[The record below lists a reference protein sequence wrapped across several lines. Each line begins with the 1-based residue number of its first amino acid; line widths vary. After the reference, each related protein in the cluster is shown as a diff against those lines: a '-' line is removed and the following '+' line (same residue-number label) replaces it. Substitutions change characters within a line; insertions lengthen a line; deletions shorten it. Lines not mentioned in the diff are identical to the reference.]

1 MTGQVV
7 DNVTKEKRRHSLSVQ
22 GDDFDEALD
31 QDFSELWEDG
41 TSKQVYEKND
51 NTLEGDTLKLNASL
65 SSFQDYDPDTMFEC
79 FDMEEMSEM
88 IESGEHTDNENNQVT
103 SDDQATSCERVP
115 QSLDESLLSQTFEPK
130 TETSTNS
137 LSLPACRKPN
147 RSVSP
152 PRKRHASEKM
162 LLSHS
167 LQQTSASIDMHNP
180 NRNCFDENQY
190 QTLLRNLA
198 ASMRRTEITR
208 AQVVQIQQN
217 FRRTTSNNQNG
228 SNSSLSAFF
237 SGSRST
243 LTNGLEQSRQ
253 QLQGYMSQMKH
264 CTGNMF

>member
-7 DNVTKEKRRHSLSVQ
+7 DNITKEKRRHSLFMQ
-22 GDDFDEALD
+22 GDDLDETLD

-41 TSKQVYEKND
+41 TSKQVDGKKD
-51 NTLEGDTLKLNASL
+51 NILEEDTLKLNASL
-65 SSFQDYDPDTMFEC
+65 SSFHDYDPDTMFDC
-79 FDMEEMSEM
+79 FEMEMCEM
-88 IESGEHTDNENNQVT
+88 IESGEHSDNENNQAT
-103 SDDQATSCERVP
+103 SEDQVTSCERVS
-115 QSLDESLLSQTFEPK
+115 QSLDDSLMSQTFEAMI
-130 TETSTNS
+130 ETSTNS
-137 LSLPACRKPN
+137 LNLPVCRKPN
-147 RSVSP
+147 RSASP

-167 LQQTSASIDMHNP
+167 AQQTTATIDLHGQ

-217 FRRTTSNNQNG
+217 FRRTTSNNQNE

>member
-1 MTGQVV
+1 MTGQVL
-7 DNVTKEKRRHSLSVQ
+7 DNVTKEKRRHSLFMQ
-22 GDDFDEALD
+22 GDDLDDTLD
-31 QDFSELWEDG
+31 QDFSELWEDA
-41 TSKQVYEKND
+41 TSKQVDGEKD
-51 NTLEGDTLKLNASL
+51 NIQEEVTLKLNSSL
-65 SSFQDYDPDTMFEC
+65 SSFHDYDPDTMFEC

-88 IESGEHTDNENNQVT
+88 IESGEHSDNENNQAT
-103 SDDQATSCERVP
+103 SEDQVTSCESLP
-115 QSLDESLLSQTFEPK
+115 QRLDETLMSQTFEET

-137 LSLPACRKPN
+137 SSLPVCRKPN
-147 RSVSP
+147 RSASP

-162 LLSHS
+162 RLSHS
-167 LQQTSASIDMHNP
+167 AQQTTATIDLHGQ

-217 FRRTTSNNQNG
+217 FRRTNSNSQNG